1 MGEYSDTDWWT
12 AAADHF
18 DDLLW
23 LYYPDRTV
31 FLNKRFPYDPSDP
44 DNATNIAQVIANI
57 TKTFAIY
64 LKSNN
69 YKYSKLYGTIIAEYN
84 PLYNVDAWEQTE
96 RNLTQTGTV
105 DISKSGYDKNAKSG
119 DDTLDYM
126 GTEDVT
132 RSGNETLAKE
142 GTEARTRTGNETLD
156 YEGSEALT
164 KSGSEDLSHTGSKE
178 TTTQK
183 TTYDSATFYDTEK
196 VTETPP
202 TDTTTY
208 NSVADTKTFTD
219 RTDTKTYNSVEDKT
233 SFDDRVDTKTYND
246 VKDSKSFTGRKD
258 KQNYNSTN
266 TMTYNSGSGEDRNL
280 EDNEVTKVRR
290 YGNIGVTAS
299 QDLLEKERNVALFDF
314 YKTVVHDC
322 VNLIS
327 YAVS

>member
-1 MGEYSDTDWWT
+1 MGEISDADWWT

-44 DNATNIAQVIANI
+44 DNTTNVAQVIANI

-84 PLYNVDAWEQTE
+84 PLYNVDAWEQTD

-105 DISKSGYDKNAKSG
+105 DVSKSGYDTNAKSG

-126 GTEDVT
+126 GSEDVT
-132 RSGNETLAKE
+132 RS
-142 GTEARTRTGNETLD
+142 GNETLD

-183 TTYDSATFYDTEK
+183 TTYDSTTFYDTEK

-219 RTDTKTYNSVEDKT
+219 RT
-233 SFDDRVDTKTYND
+233 DTKTYND

-266 TMTYNSGSGEDRNL
+266 TMTYNSGSGEDRDL

-314 YKTVVHDC
+314 YKMVVHDC